1 MGDLA
6 VLEELDDVPEA
17 EFLALYE
24 KAATHYDALNP
35 QLGKV
40 AIVDTTCRDGE
51 QMPGVAFTGEEKLA
65 IARKLD
71 ELGVEEIETFAT
83 YNDSD
88 RRSARAMLE
97 LGLRAS
103 IIGWNRCVIPEIED
117 SLRSGIRAVAISYA
131 TSDIHLKYK
140 LKLSREEQLKRI
152 SEAVKYAKAQGAYVC
167 FNAEDATRTQMDY
180 LLEYIQAGRDAGADR
195 FRLCD
200 TIGVLTP
207 TSARY
212 MVQKILEEVP
222 IDIELHFH
230 NDFGIG
236 LANVFAGCEAAAKFP
251 RYTMW
256 ISTSI
261 LTFGERAGNVP
272 LEATVMNLKK
282 HYGKAH
288 YKSEML
294 YPLAAYVSE
303 ITKLP
308 IPLNYPVVGGNI
320 FRHKSG
326 MHVDGILKNPLT
338 YEPFRPEEVGM
349 RRIISVGKHSGKA
362 AIRYK
367 LDELGLQATDEQVEE
382 LRVLINQVGEDRKSV
397 LTDDE
402 FINLLTRIQFRK
414 ARGHRGGLKAPSN
427 RKATAKAKEPPTT
440 GAVA

>member
-1 MGDLA
+1 MP
-6 VLEELDDVPEA
+6 EELDDVPEV
-17 EFLALYE
+17 EFLSLYE
-24 KAATHYDALNP
+24 KSATHYDALNP
-35 QLGKV
+35 PLGSL

-51 QMPGVAFTGEEKLA
+51 QMPGVAFTGDEKLE
-65 IARKLD
+65 IARMLD
-71 ELGVEEIETFAT
+71 KLGVEQIETFAT

-88 RRSARAMLE
+88 RKSAKAMLE
-97 LGLRAS
+97 LGLKAS
-103 IIGWNRCVIPEIED
+103 IMGWNRCVVSEIED
-117 SLRSGIRAVAISYA
+117 SLRSGIEAVAISYA

-140 LKLSREEQLKRI
+140 LKLGREEQLKRI

-180 LLEYIQAGRDAGADR
+180 LLEYVRAGRDAGADR

-207 TSARY
+207 TTAHY

-236 LANVFAGCEAAAKFP
+236 LANVFAACEAAAKFP

-261 LTFGERAGNVP
+261 LNFGERAGNVP
-272 LEATVMNLKK
+272 LEATVINLKK
-282 HYGKAH
+282 HYGKTH
-288 YKSEML
+288 YRSELL
-294 YPLAAYVSE
+294 YPLAAYVSK
-303 ITKLP
+303 ITKIP
-308 IPLNYPVVGGNI
+308 IPLNYPVVGGNV

-367 LDELGLQATDEQVEE
+367 LDELGLEATDEQVEE
-382 LRVLINQVGEDRKSV
+382 LRVLVNAVGEDRKSV

-402 FINLLTRIQFRK
+402 FINLLTRIQFKKPRAQGKRARVPNGRK
-414 ARGHRGGLKAPSN
+414 AA
-427 RKATAKAKEPPTT
+427 AKEKEPSA
-440 GAVA
+440 GAAA